1 MSREVANLQE
11 YIANLPT
18 NVIRNIYRHPAS
30 CLAIFRLVKSKFSY
44 EWIRMIDYSNSSSD
58 LPVLARTIIMR
69 FICLPNSEI
78 NGQPQPISQEVV
90 SSWIN
95 PSHQE

>member
-1 MSREVANLQE
+1 MSREIANLQE
-11 YIANLPT
+11 YIANLPP
-18 NVIRNIYRHPAS
+18 NVIRNIYGHPAS
-30 CLAIFRLVKSKFSY
+30 CLAIFRFVPSIL
-44 EWIRMIDYSNSSSD
+44 SNQSALFFVSSD

-78 NGQPQPISQEVV
+78 NAQPQPISQEVV

>member
-1 MSREVANLQE
+1 MNKSNVLIKSKGFFRLTKSMSREVANLQE

-44 EWIRMIDYSNSSSD
+44 E
-58 LPVLARTIIMR
+58 
-69 FICLPNSEI
+69 
-78 NGQPQPISQEVV
+78 
-90 SSWIN
+90 
-95 PSHQE
+95 

>member
-1 MSREVANLQE
+1 MSREIANLQE
-11 YIANLPT
+11 YIANLPP
-18 NVIRNIYRHPAS
+18 NVTRNIYGHPAS
-30 CLAIFRLVKSKFSY
+30 CLAIFRFVDNGIPL
-44 EWIRMIDYSNSSSD
+44 RANSNDFYCSSD

-78 NGQPQPISQEVV
+78 NGQPQPITQEAV

-95 PSHQE
+95 LSHQE